1 MSILHS
7 LIAKNKINIEL
18 MFKWIK
24 QYMPKRLYWRAAFI
38 LLFPVIFLQLI
49 VSFVIIKR
57 HFEGVTEQMTRTVAS
72 QIELLATTV
81 ENAEIQAAI
90 GLSKALNMEL
100 LKIDRDGLIEI
111 DKRRFYDVSGIVV
124 IRELSGLKWVQ
135 GVDLL
140 DDDYV
145 TINLKL
151 ADMSFLLRLE
161 RARVSASNPH
171 QLIVNMV
178 VFGAFFTLI
187 AFVYLRNQLRPITR
201 LASAAEAFGRGQTVP
216 YSASGAIEVKA
227 AGNAF
232 LEMRN
237 RIERHIEQR
246 TMILSGVSHDLRT
259 PLTRLKLGISL
270 LDITDKEPLERD
282 LEEMGRM
289 LDEFLTFAK
298 AQDNEKSNFKLLSVS
313 SVLQGLEA
321 DYKRSN
327 AKLNIEEIKDT
338 GFYLMRPSLIRRA
351 LDNIIGNA
359 LRYGNLA
366 NLKVIVDDRHV
377 NFIVEDD
384 GPGIPPEMLSEA
396 LKPFSRLDP
405 ARNQDKGMGVGLGLP
420 IASDIAK
427 AHGGSLQL
435 LESKIHGGLR
445 AEFRIAAKKQLA

>member
-1 MSILHS
+1 
-7 LIAKNKINIEL
+7 
-18 MFKWIK
+18 
-24 QYMPKRLYWRAAFI
+24 MPKRLYWRAAFI

-49 VSFVIIKR
+49 VSVVIIKR
-57 HFEGVTEQMTRTVAS
+57 HFEGVTEQMTGTVAS
-72 QIELLATTV
+72 QIKLIATKV
-81 ENAEIQAAI
+81 EAAEIDAAI
-90 GLSKALNMEL
+90 ELSEALNMKL
-100 LKIDRDGLIEI
+100 LALESDKSIGLNS
-111 DKRRFYDVSGIVV
+111 KRFYDVSGIVV
-124 IRELSGLKWVQ
+124 IRELYKLKWVQ
-135 GVDLL
+135 NVDLL

-145 TINLKL
+145 TVTLRL
-151 ADMSFLLRLE
+151 ADMIFQLQFD

-187 AFVYLRNQLRPITR
+187 AFMYLRNQLRPITR
-201 LASAAEAFGRGQTVP
+201 LAVAAEAFGRGQTVP
-216 YSASGAIEVKA
+216 YTASGAIEVKA

-270 LDITDKEPLERD
+270 LDSDDKEPLERD
-282 LEEMGRM
+282 VEEMRLM

-298 AQDNEKSNFKLLSVS
+298 AQDNEQSNFELLTVS
-313 SVLQGLEA
+313 SILDNLKD
-321 DYKRSN
+321 DYQRSN
-327 AKLNIEEIKDT
+327 AKLQVANNITT
-338 GFYLMRPSLIRRA
+338 GSYFMRPSLIRRA

-359 LRYGNLA
+359 LRYGTLA
-366 NLKVIVDDRHV
+366 NLKVTIDNEYI

-384 GPGIPPEMLSEA
+384 GPGIPAEMRPEA

-420 IASDIAK
+420 IASDIAQ
-427 AHGGSLQL
+427 AHGGSLRL
-435 LESKIHGGLR
+435 LKSDKYGGLR
-445 AEFRIAAKKQLA
+445 AEFKIAAKKQLT

>member
-1 MSILHS
+1 
-7 LIAKNKINIEL
+7 
-18 MFKWIK
+18 
-24 QYMPKRLYWRAAFI
+24 MPKRLYWRAAFI

-49 VSFVIIKR
+49 VSVVIIKR
-57 HFEGVTEQMTRTVAS
+57 HFEGVTEQMTGTVAS
-72 QIELLATTV
+72 QIKLIATKV
-81 ENAEIQAAI
+81 EAAEIDAAI
-90 GLSKALNMEL
+90 ELSEALNMKL
-100 LKIDRDGLIEI
+100 LAVESDKSIGLNS
-111 DKRRFYDVSGIVV
+111 KRFYDVSGIVV
-124 IRELSGLKWVQ
+124 IRELYKLKWVQ
-135 GVDLL
+135 NVDLL

-145 TINLKL
+145 TVTLRL
-151 ADMSFLLRLE
+151 ADMIFQLQFD

-187 AFVYLRNQLRPITR
+187 AFMYLRNQLRPITH
-201 LASAAEAFGRGQTVP
+201 LAVAAEAFGRGQTVP
-216 YSASGAIEVKA
+216 YTASGAIEVKA

-270 LDITDKEPLERD
+270 LDSDDKEPLERD
-282 LEEMGRM
+282 LEEMRLM

-298 AQDNEKSNFKLLSVS
+298 AQDNEQSNFELLTVS
-313 SVLQGLEA
+313 SILDSLKD
-321 DYKRSN
+321 DYQRSN
-327 AKLNIEEIKDT
+327 AKLQVANNITT
-338 GFYLMRPSLIRRA
+338 GSYFMRPSLIRRA

-359 LRYGNLA
+359 LRYGTLA
-366 NLKVIVDDRHV
+366 NLKVTVDNDYI

-384 GPGIPPEMLSEA
+384 GPGIPAEMRPEA

-420 IASDIAK
+420 IASDIAQ
-427 AHGGSLQL
+427 AHGGSLRL
-435 LESKIHGGLR
+435 LKSDKYGGLR
-445 AEFRIAAKKQLA
+445 AEFKIAAKKQLT

>member
-1 MSILHS
+1 
-7 LIAKNKINIEL
+7 
-18 MFKWIK
+18 
-24 QYMPKRLYWRAAFI
+24 MPKRLYWRAAFI

-49 VSFVIIKR
+49 VSVVIIKR
-57 HFEGVTEQMTRTVAS
+57 HFEGVTEQMTGTVAS
-72 QIELLATTV
+72 QIKLIATKV
-81 ENAEIQAAI
+81 EAAEIDAAI
-90 GLSKALNMEL
+90 ELSEALNMKL
-100 LKIDRDGLIEI
+100 LAVES
-111 DKRRFYDVSGIVV
+111 DKSIGSNSKRFYDVSGIVV
-124 IRELSGLKWVQ
+124 IRELYKLKWVQ
-135 GVDLL
+135 NVNLL

-145 TINLKL
+145 TVTLRL
-151 ADMSFLLRLE
+151 ADMIFQLQFD

-187 AFVYLRNQLRPITR
+187 AFMYLRNQLRPITR
-201 LASAAEAFGRGQTVP
+201 LAVAAEAFGRGQTVP
-216 YSASGAIEVKA
+216 YTASGAIEVKA

-270 LDITDKEPLERD
+270 LDSDDKEPLERD
-282 LEEMGRM
+282 LEEMRLM

-298 AQDNEKSNFKLLSVS
+298 AQDNEQSNFELLTVS
-313 SVLQGLEA
+313 SILDSLKD
-321 DYKRSN
+321 DYQRSN
-327 AKLNIEEIKDT
+327 AKLQVANNITT
-338 GFYLMRPSLIRRA
+338 GSYLMRPSLIRRA

-359 LRYGNLA
+359 LRYGTLA
-366 NLKVIVDDRHV
+366 NLKVTIDNEHI

-384 GPGIPPEMLSEA
+384 GPGIPAEMRPEA

-420 IASDIAK
+420 IASDIAQ
-427 AHGGSLQL
+427 AHGGSLRL
-435 LESKIHGGLR
+435 LKSDKYGGLR
-445 AEFRIAAKKQLA
+445 AEFKIAAKKQLT

>member
-1 MSILHS
+1 
-7 LIAKNKINIEL
+7 
-18 MFKWIK
+18 
-24 QYMPKRLYWRAAFI
+24 MPKRLYWRAAFI

-49 VSFVIIKR
+49 VSVVIIKR
-57 HFEGVTEQMTRTVAS
+57 HFEGVTEQMTGTVAS
-72 QIELLATTV
+72 QIKLIATKV
-81 ENAEIQAAI
+81 EAAEIDAAI
-90 GLSKALNMEL
+90 ELSEALNMKL
-100 LKIDRDGLIEI
+100 LAVES
-111 DKRRFYDVSGIVV
+111 DKSIGSNSKRFYDVSGIVV
-124 IRELSGLKWVQ
+124 IRELYKLKWVQ
-135 GVDLL
+135 NVDLL

-145 TINLKL
+145 TVTLRL
-151 ADMSFLLRLE
+151 ADMIFQLQFD

-187 AFVYLRNQLRPITR
+187 AFMYLRNQLRPITR
-201 LASAAEAFGRGQTVP
+201 LAVAAEAFGRGQTVP
-216 YSASGAIEVKA
+216 YTASGAIEVKA

-270 LDITDKEPLERD
+270 LDSDDKEPLERD
-282 LEEMGRM
+282 LEEMRLM

-298 AQDNEKSNFKLLSVS
+298 AQDNEQSNFELLKVS
-313 SVLQGLEA
+313 SILDSLKD
-321 DYKRSN
+321 DYQRSN
-327 AKLNIEEIKDT
+327 AKLQVANNITT
-338 GFYLMRPSLIRRA
+338 GSYFMRPSLIRRA

-359 LRYGNLA
+359 LRYGTLA
-366 NLKVIVDDRHV
+366 NLKVTVDNDYI

-384 GPGIPPEMLSEA
+384 GPGIPAEMRPEA

-420 IASDIAK
+420 IASDIAQ
-427 AHGGSLQL
+427 AHGGSLTL
-435 LESKIHGGLR
+435 LKSDKYGGLR
-445 AEFRIAAKKQLA
+445 AEFKIAAKKQLT

>member
-1 MSILHS
+1 
-7 LIAKNKINIEL
+7 
-18 MFKWIK
+18 
-24 QYMPKRLYWRAAFI
+24 MPKRLYWRAAFI

-49 VSFVIIKR
+49 VSVVIIKR
-57 HFEGVTEQMTRTVAS
+57 HFEGVTEQMTGTVAS
-72 QIELLATTV
+72 QIKLIATKV
-81 ENAEIQAAI
+81 EAAEIDAAI
-90 GLSKALNMEL
+90 ELSEALNMKL
-100 LKIDRDGLIEI
+100 LAVESDNSIGSNSK
-111 DKRRFYDVSGIVV
+111 RFYDVSGIVV
-124 IRELSGLKWVQ
+124 IRELYKLKWVQ
-135 GVDLL
+135 NVDLL

-145 TINLKL
+145 TVTLRL
-151 ADMSFLLRLE
+151 ADMIFQLQFD

-187 AFVYLRNQLRPITR
+187 AFMYLRNQLRPITR
-201 LASAAEAFGRGQTVP
+201 LAVAAEAFGRGQTVP
-216 YSASGAIEVKA
+216 YTASGAIEVKA

-270 LDITDKEPLERD
+270 LDSDDKEPLERD
-282 LEEMGRM
+282 LEEMRLM

-298 AQDNEKSNFKLLSVS
+298 AQDNEQSNFELLKVS
-313 SVLQGLEA
+313 SILDSLKD
-321 DYKRSN
+321 DYQRSN
-327 AKLNIEEIKDT
+327 AKLQVANNITT
-338 GFYLMRPSLIRRA
+338 GSYFMRPSLIRRA

-359 LRYGNLA
+359 LRYGTLA
-366 NLKVIVDDRHV
+366 NLKVIIDNEHI

-384 GPGIPPEMLSEA
+384 GPGIPAEMRPEA

-420 IASDIAK
+420 IASDIAQ
-427 AHGGSLQL
+427 AHGGSLRL
-435 LESKIHGGLR
+435 LKSDKYGGLR
-445 AEFRIAAKKQLA
+445 AEFKIAAKKQLT

>member
-1 MSILHS
+1 
-7 LIAKNKINIEL
+7 
-18 MFKWIK
+18 
-24 QYMPKRLYWRAAFI
+24 MPKRLYWRAAFI

-49 VSFVIIKR
+49 VSVVIIKR
-57 HFEGVTEQMTRTVAS
+57 HFEGVTEQMTGTVAS
-72 QIELLATTV
+72 QIKLIATKV
-81 ENAEIQAAI
+81 EAAEIDAAI
-90 GLSKALNMEL
+90 ELSEALNMKL
-100 LKIDRDGLIEI
+100 LAVESDKSIGLNS
-111 DKRRFYDVSGIVV
+111 KRFYDVSGIVV
-124 IRELSGLKWVQ
+124 IRELYKLKWVQ
-135 GVDLL
+135 NVDLL

-145 TINLKL
+145 TVTLRL
-151 ADMSFLLRLE
+151 ADMIFQLQFD

-187 AFVYLRNQLRPITR
+187 AFMYLRNQLRPITR
-201 LASAAEAFGRGQTVP
+201 LAVAAEAFGRGQTVP
-216 YSASGAIEVKA
+216 YTASGAIEVKA

-270 LDITDKEPLERD
+270 LDSDDKEPLERD
-282 LEEMGRM
+282 LEEMRLM

-298 AQDNEKSNFKLLSVS
+298 AQDNEQSNFELLKVS
-313 SVLQGLEA
+313 SILDSLKD
-321 DYKRSN
+321 DYQRSN
-327 AKLNIEEIKDT
+327 AKLQVANNITT
-338 GFYLMRPSLIRRA
+338 GSYFMRPSLIRRA

-359 LRYGNLA
+359 LRYGTLA
-366 NLKVIVDDRHV
+366 NLKVTIDNEYI

-384 GPGIPPEMLSEA
+384 GPGIPAEMRPEA

-420 IASDIAK
+420 IASDIAQ
-427 AHGGSLQL
+427 AHGGSLRL
-435 LESKIHGGLR
+435 LKSDKYGGLR
-445 AEFRIAAKKQLA
+445 AEFKIAAKKQLT

>member
-1 MSILHS
+1 
-7 LIAKNKINIEL
+7 
-18 MFKWIK
+18 
-24 QYMPKRLYWRAAFI
+24 MPKRLYWRAAFI

-49 VSFVIIKR
+49 VSVVIIKR
-57 HFEGVTEQMTRTVAS
+57 HFEGVTEQMTGTVAS
-72 QIELLATTV
+72 QIKLIATKV
-81 ENAEIQAAI
+81 EAAEIDAAI
-90 GLSKALNMEL
+90 ELSEALNMKL
-100 LKIDRDGLIEI
+100 LAVES
-111 DKRRFYDVSGIVV
+111 DKSIGSNSKRFYDVSGIVV
-124 IRELSGLKWVQ
+124 IRELYKLKWVQ
-135 GVDLL
+135 NVDLL

-145 TINLKL
+145 TVTLRL
-151 ADMSFLLRLE
+151 ADMIFQLQFD

-187 AFVYLRNQLRPITR
+187 AFMYLRNQLRPITR
-201 LASAAEAFGRGQTVP
+201 LAVAAEAFGRGQTVP
-216 YSASGAIEVKA
+216 YTASGAIEVKA

-270 LDITDKEPLERD
+270 LDSDDKEPLERD
-282 LEEMGRM
+282 VEEMRLM

-298 AQDNEKSNFKLLSVS
+298 AQDNEQSNFELLTVS
-313 SVLQGLEA
+313 SIIDSLKD
-321 DYKRSN
+321 DYQRSN
-327 AKLNIEEIKDT
+327 ANKLQVANNITT
-338 GFYLMRPSLIRRA
+338 GSYFMRPSLIRRA

-359 LRYGNLA
+359 LRYGTLA
-366 NLKVIVDDRHV
+366 NLKVTIDNEYI

-384 GPGIPPEMLSEA
+384 GPGIPAEMRPEA

-420 IASDIAK
+420 IASDIAQ
-427 AHGGSLQL
+427 AHGGSLRL
-435 LESKIHGGLR
+435 LKSDKYGGLR
-445 AEFRIAAKKQLA
+445 AEFKIAAKKQLT

>member
-1 MSILHS
+1 
-7 LIAKNKINIEL
+7 
-18 MFKWIK
+18 
-24 QYMPKRLYWRAAFI
+24 MPKRLYWRAAFI

-49 VSFVIIKR
+49 VSVVIIKR
-57 HFEGVTEQMTRTVAS
+57 HFEGVTEQMTGTVAS
-72 QIELLATTV
+72 QIKLIATKV
-81 ENAEIQAAI
+81 EAAEIDAAI
-90 GLSKALNMEL
+90 ELSEALNMKL
-100 LKIDRDGLIEI
+100 LAVES
-111 DKRRFYDVSGIVV
+111 DKSIGSNSKRFYDVSGIVV
-124 IRELSGLKWVQ
+124 IRELYKLKWVQ
-135 GVDLL
+135 NVDLL

-145 TINLKL
+145 TVTLRL
-151 ADMSFLLRLE
+151 ADMIFQLQFD

-187 AFVYLRNQLRPITR
+187 AFMYLRNQLRPITR
-201 LASAAEAFGRGQTVP
+201 LAVAAEAFGRGQTVP
-216 YSASGAIEVKA
+216 YTASGAIEVKA

-270 LDITDKEPLERD
+270 LDSDDKEPLERD
-282 LEEMGRM
+282 LEEMRLM

-298 AQDNEKSNFKLLSVS
+298 AQDNEQSNFELLTVS
-313 SVLQGLEA
+313 SIIDSLKD
-321 DYKRSN
+321 DYQRSN
-327 AKLNIEEIKDT
+327 AKLQVANNITT
-338 GFYLMRPSLIRRA
+338 GSYLMRPSLIRRA

-359 LRYGNLA
+359 LRYGTLA
-366 NLKVIVDDRHV
+366 NLKVTIDNEYI

-384 GPGIPPEMLSEA
+384 GPGIPAEMRPEA

-420 IASDIAK
+420 IASDIAQ
-427 AHGGSLQL
+427 AHGGSLRL
-435 LESKIHGGLR
+435 LKSDKYGGLR
-445 AEFRIAAKKQLA
+445 AEFKIAAKKQLT

>member
-1 MSILHS
+1 
-7 LIAKNKINIEL
+7 
-18 MFKWIK
+18 
-24 QYMPKRLYWRAAFI
+24 MPKRLYWRAAFI

-49 VSFVIIKR
+49 VSVVIIKR
-57 HFEGVTEQMTRTVAS
+57 HFEGVTEQMTGTVAS
-72 QIELLATTV
+72 QIKLIATKV
-81 ENAEIQAAI
+81 EAAEIDAAI
-90 GLSKALNMEL
+90 ELSEALNMKL
-100 LKIDRDGLIEI
+100 LAVES
-111 DKRRFYDVSGIVV
+111 DKSIGSNSKRFYDVSGIVV
-124 IRELSGLKWVQ
+124 IRELYKLKWVQ
-135 GVDLL
+135 NVDLL

-145 TINLKL
+145 TVTLRL
-151 ADMSFLLRLE
+151 ADMIFQLQFD

-187 AFVYLRNQLRPITR
+187 AFMYLRNQLRPITR
-201 LASAAEAFGRGQTVP
+201 LAVAAEAFGRGQTVP
-216 YSASGAIEVKA
+216 YTASGAIEVKA

-270 LDITDKEPLERD
+270 LDSDDKEPLERD
-282 LEEMGRM
+282 LEEMRLM

-298 AQDNEKSNFKLLSVS
+298 AQDNEQSNFELLTVS
-313 SVLQGLEA
+313 SIIDSLKD
-321 DYKRSN
+321 DYQRSN
-327 AKLNIEEIKDT
+327 AKLQVANNITT
-338 GFYLMRPSLIRRA
+338 GSYFMRPSLIRRA

-359 LRYGNLA
+359 LRYGTLA
-366 NLKVIVDDRHV
+366 NLKVTIDNEYI

-384 GPGIPPEMLSEA
+384 GPGIPAEMRPEA

-420 IASDIAK
+420 IASDIAQ
-427 AHGGSLQL
+427 AHGGSLRL
-435 LESKIHGGLR
+435 LKSDKYGGLR
-445 AEFRIAAKKQLA
+445 AEFKIAAKKQLT

>member
-1 MSILHS
+1 
-7 LIAKNKINIEL
+7 
-18 MFKWIK
+18 
-24 QYMPKRLYWRAAFI
+24 MPKRLYWRAAFI

-49 VSFVIIKR
+49 VSVVIIKR
-57 HFEGVTEQMTRTVAS
+57 HFEGVTEQMTGTVAS
-72 QIELLATTV
+72 QIKLIATKV
-81 ENAEIQAAI
+81 EAAEIDAAI
-90 GLSKALNMEL
+90 ELSEALNMKL
-100 LKIDRDGLIEI
+100 LALESDKSIGLNS
-111 DKRRFYDVSGIVV
+111 KRFYDVSGIVV
-124 IRELSGLKWVQ
+124 IRELYKLKWVQ
-135 GVDLL
+135 NVDLL

-145 TINLKL
+145 TVTLRL
-151 ADMSFLLRLE
+151 ADMIFQLQFD

-187 AFVYLRNQLRPITR
+187 AFMYLRNQLRPITR
-201 LASAAEAFGRGQTVP
+201 LAVAAEAFGRGQTVP
-216 YSASGAIEVKA
+216 YTASGAIEVKA

-270 LDITDKEPLERD
+270 LDSDDKEPLERD
-282 LEEMGRM
+282 LEEMRLM

-298 AQDNEKSNFKLLSVS
+298 AQDNEQSNFELLTVS
-313 SVLQGLEA
+313 SILDSLKD
-321 DYKRSN
+321 DYQRSN
-327 AKLNIEEIKDT
+327 AKLQVANNITT
-338 GFYLMRPSLIRRA
+338 GSYFMRPSLIRRA

-359 LRYGNLA
+359 LRYGTLA
-366 NLKVIVDDRHV
+366 NLKVTIDNEYI

-384 GPGIPPEMLSEA
+384 GPGIPAEMRPEA

-420 IASDIAK
+420 IASDIAQ
-427 AHGGSLQL
+427 AHGGSLRL
-435 LESKIHGGLR
+435 LKSDKYGGLR
-445 AEFRIAAKKQLA
+445 AEFKIAAKKQLT

>member
-1 MSILHS
+1 
-7 LIAKNKINIEL
+7 
-18 MFKWIK
+18 
-24 QYMPKRLYWRAAFI
+24 MPKRLYWRAAFI

-49 VSFVIIKR
+49 VSVVIIKR
-57 HFEGVTEQMTRTVAS
+57 HFEGVTEQMTGTVAS
-72 QIELLATTV
+72 QIKLIATKV
-81 ENAEIQAAI
+81 EAAEVDAAI
-90 GLSKALNMEL
+90 ELSEALNMKL
-100 LKIDRDGLIEI
+100 LALESDKSIGLNS
-111 DKRRFYDVSGIVV
+111 KRFYDVSGIVV
-124 IRELSGLKWVQ
+124 IRELYKLKWVQ
-135 GVDLL
+135 NVDLL

-145 TINLKL
+145 TVTLRL
-151 ADMSFLLRLE
+151 ADMIFQLQFD

-187 AFVYLRNQLRPITR
+187 AFMYLRNQLRPITR
-201 LASAAEAFGRGQTVP
+201 LAVAAEAFGRGQTVP
-216 YSASGAIEVKA
+216 YTASGAIEVKA

-270 LDITDKEPLERD
+270 LDSDDKEPLERD
-282 LEEMGRM
+282 LEEMRLM

-298 AQDNEKSNFKLLSVS
+298 AQDNEQSNFELLKVS
-313 SVLQGLEA
+313 SILDSLKD
-321 DYKRSN
+321 DYQRSN
-327 AKLNIEEIKDT
+327 AKLQVANNITT
-338 GFYLMRPSLIRRA
+338 GSYFMRPSLIRRA

-359 LRYGNLA
+359 LRYGTLA
-366 NLKVIVDDRHV
+366 NLKVTVDNDYI

-384 GPGIPPEMLSEA
+384 GPGIPAEMRPEA

-420 IASDIAK
+420 IASDIAQ
-427 AHGGSLQL
+427 AHGGSLRL
-435 LESKIHGGLR
+435 LKSDKYGGLR
-445 AEFRIAAKKQLA
+445 AEFKIAAKKQLT

>member
-1 MSILHS
+1 
-7 LIAKNKINIEL
+7 
-18 MFKWIK
+18 
-24 QYMPKRLYWRAAFI
+24 MPKRLYWRAAFI

-49 VSFVIIKR
+49 VSVVIIKR
-57 HFEGVTEQMTRTVAS
+57 HFEGVTEQMTGTVAS
-72 QIELLATTV
+72 QIKLIATKV
-81 ENAEIQAAI
+81 EAAEIDAAI
-90 GLSKALNMEL
+90 ELSEALNMKL
-100 LKIDRDGLIEI
+100 LAVES
-111 DKRRFYDVSGIVV
+111 DKSIGSNSKRFYDVSGIVV
-124 IRELSGLKWVQ
+124 IRELYKLKWVQ
-135 GVDLL
+135 NVDLL

-145 TINLKL
+145 TVTLRL
-151 ADMSFLLRLE
+151 ADMIFQLQFD

-187 AFVYLRNQLRPITR
+187 AFMYLRNQLRPITR
-201 LASAAEAFGRGQTVP
+201 LAVAAEAFGRGQTVP
-216 YSASGAIEVKA
+216 YTASGAIEVKA

-270 LDITDKEPLERD
+270 LDSDDKEPLERD
-282 LEEMGRM
+282 LEEMRLM

-298 AQDNEKSNFKLLSVS
+298 AQDNEQSNFELLKVS
-313 SVLQGLEA
+313 SILDSLKD
-321 DYKRSN
+321 DYQRSN
-327 AKLNIEEIKDT
+327 AKLQVANNITT
-338 GFYLMRPSLIRRA
+338 GSYFMRPSLIRRA

-359 LRYGNLA
+359 LRYGTLA
-366 NLKVIVDDRHV
+366 NLKVTIDNEYI

-384 GPGIPPEMLSEA
+384 GPGIPAEMRPEA

-420 IASDIAK
+420 IASDIAQ
-427 AHGGSLQL
+427 AHGGSLRL
-435 LESKIHGGLR
+435 LKSDKYGGLR
-445 AEFRIAAKKQLA
+445 AEFKIAAKKQLT

>member
-1 MSILHS
+1 
-7 LIAKNKINIEL
+7 
-18 MFKWIK
+18 
-24 QYMPKRLYWRAAFI
+24 MPKRLYWRAAFI

-49 VSFVIIKR
+49 VSVVIIKR
-57 HFEGVTEQMTRTVAS
+57 HFEGVTEQMTGTVAS
-72 QIELLATTV
+72 QIKLIATKV
-81 ENAEIQAAI
+81 EAAEIDAAI
-90 GLSKALNMEL
+90 ELSEALNMKL
-100 LKIDRDGLIEI
+100 LAVEP
-111 DKRRFYDVSGIVV
+111 DKSIGSNSKRFYDVSGIVV
-124 IRELSGLKWVQ
+124 IRELYKLKWVQ
-135 GVDLL
+135 NVDLL

-145 TINLKL
+145 TVTLRL
-151 ADMSFLLRLE
+151 ADMIFQLQFD

-187 AFVYLRNQLRPITR
+187 AFMYLRNQLRPITR
-201 LASAAEAFGRGQTVP
+201 LAVAAEAFGRGQTVP
-216 YSASGAIEVKA
+216 YTASGAIEVKA

-270 LDITDKEPLERD
+270 LDSDDKEPLERD
-282 LEEMGRM
+282 LEEMRLM

-298 AQDNEKSNFKLLSVS
+298 AQDNEQSNFELLTVS
-313 SVLQGLEA
+313 SILDSLKD
-321 DYKRSN
+321 DYQRSN
-327 AKLNIEEIKDT
+327 AKLQVANNITT
-338 GFYLMRPSLIRRA
+338 GSYFMRPSLIRRA

-359 LRYGNLA
+359 LRYGTLA
-366 NLKVIVDDRHV
+366 NLKVTIDNEYI

-384 GPGIPPEMLSEA
+384 GPGIPAEMRPEA

-420 IASDIAK
+420 IASDIAQ
-427 AHGGSLQL
+427 AHGGSLRL
-435 LESKIHGGLR
+435 LKSDKYGGLR
-445 AEFRIAAKKQLA
+445 AEFKIAAKKQLT

>member
-1 MSILHS
+1 
-7 LIAKNKINIEL
+7 
-18 MFKWIK
+18 
-24 QYMPKRLYWRAAFI
+24 MPKRLYWRAAII

-49 VSFVIIKR
+49 VSVVIIKR

-72 QIELLATTV
+72 QIELIATKV
-81 ENAEIQAAI
+81 EKTEIETALN
-90 GLSKALNMEL
+90 LSKSLNMEL
-100 LKIDRDGLIEI
+100 LEIETT
-111 DKRRFYDVSGIVV
+111 DQKVLNRRRFYDVSGIVV
-124 IRELSGLKWVQ
+124 IRELYDLKWVQ
-135 GVDLL
+135 NVDLL

-145 TINLKL
+145 TVTLKL
-151 ADMSFLLRLE
+151 AEMDFQLRFE

-259 PLTRLKLGISL
+259 PLTRLKLGISML
-270 LDITDKEPLERD
+270 EIDDKEPLERD
-282 LEEMGRM
+282 LEEMNLM
-289 LDEFLTFAK
+289 LDEFLTFSK
-298 AQDNEKSNFKLLSVS
+298 AQDNEKSNFELLSVS
-313 SVLQGLEA
+313 SIIESIES
-321 DYKRSN
+321 DYRRSG
-327 AKLNIEEIKDT
+327 AKLDIVDNENSGK
-338 GFYLMRPSLIRRA
+338 YLMRPSLIRRA

-359 LRYGNLA
+359 LRYGTLA
-366 NLKVIVDDRHV
+366 NLKVIIDEDHI

-384 GPGIPPEMLSEA
+384 GPGIPAEMLSEA

-420 IASDIAK
+420 IASDIAQ
-427 AHGGSLQL
+427 AHGGSLKL
-435 LESKIHGGLR
+435 LKSKKYGGLR
-445 AEFRIAAKKQLA
+445 AEFIIAAKRQLT

>member
-1 MSILHS
+1 MR
-7 LIAKNKINIEL
+7 
-18 MFKWIK
+18 
-24 QYMPKRLYWRAAFI
+24 KRLYWRAAFI

-49 VSFVIIKR
+49 VSVVIIKR
-57 HFEGVTEQMTRTVAS
+57 HFEGVTEQMTGTVAS
-72 QIELLATTV
+72 QIKLIASTVEAAEIDAAIELSEALDMKLLAI
-81 ENAEIQAAI
+81 ESDSSI
-90 GLSKALNMEL
+90 GSNSK
-100 LKIDRDGLIEI
+100 
-111 DKRRFYDVSGIVV
+111 RFYDVSGIVV
-124 IRELSGLKWVQ
+124 IRELYKLKWVQ
-135 GVDLL
+135 NVDLL

-145 TINLKL
+145 TVTLRL
-151 ADMSFLLRLE
+151 ADTIFQLQFD

-187 AFVYLRNQLRPITR
+187 AFMYLRNQLRPITR
-201 LASAAEAFGRGQTVP
+201 LAAAAEAFGRGQTVP
-216 YSASGAIEVKA
+216 YTASGAIEVKA

-270 LDITDKEPLERD
+270 LDSDDKEPLERD
-282 LEEMGRM
+282 LDEMGLM

-298 AQDNEKSNFKLLSVS
+298 AQDNEKSNFELLTVS
-313 SVLQGLEA
+313 SILDSLRT
-321 DYKRSN
+321 DYQRSN
-327 AKLNIEEIKDT
+327 AKLHVANNIT
-338 GFYLMRPSLIRRA
+338 AGSYLMRPSLIRRA

-359 LRYGNLA
+359 LRYGTLA
-366 NLKVIVDDRHV
+366 NLKVTIDNEHI

-384 GPGIPPEMLSEA
+384 GPGIPTEMRPEA

-420 IASDIAK
+420 IASDIAQ
-427 AHGGSLQL
+427 AHGGSLTL
-435 LESKIHGGLR
+435 LKSDKYGGLR
-445 AEFRIAAKKQLA
+445 AEFKIAAKKQLT

>member
-1 MSILHS
+1 
-7 LIAKNKINIEL
+7 
-18 MFKWIK
+18 
-24 QYMPKRLYWRAAFI
+24 MPKRLYWRAAFI

-49 VSFVIIKR
+49 VSVVIIKR
-57 HFEGVTEQMTRTVAS
+57 HFEGVTEQMTGTVAS
-72 QIELLATTV
+72 QIKLIATKV
-81 ENAEIQAAI
+81 EAAEIDAAI
-90 GLSKALNMEL
+90 ELSEALNMKL
-100 LKIDRDGLIEI
+100 LAVES
-111 DKRRFYDVSGIVV
+111 DKSIGSNSKRFYDVSGIVV
-124 IRELSGLKWVQ
+124 IRELYKLKWVQ
-135 GVDLL
+135 NVDLL

-145 TINLKL
+145 TVTLRL
-151 ADMSFLLRLE
+151 ADMIFQLQFD

-187 AFVYLRNQLRPITR
+187 AFMYLRNQLRPITR
-201 LASAAEAFGRGQTVP
+201 LAVAAEAFGRGQTVP
-216 YSASGAIEVKA
+216 YTASGAIEVKA

-270 LDITDKEPLERD
+270 LDSDDKEPLERD
-282 LEEMGRM
+282 LEEMRLM

-298 AQDNEKSNFKLLSVS
+298 AQDNEQSNFELLTVS
-313 SVLQGLEA
+313 SIIDSLKD
-321 DYKRSN
+321 DYQRSN
-327 AKLNIEEIKDT
+327 AKLQVANNITT
-338 GFYLMRPSLIRRA
+338 GSYFMRPSLIRRA

-359 LRYGNLA
+359 LRYGTRA
-366 NLKVIVDDRHV
+366 NLKVTVDNEYI

-384 GPGIPPEMLSEA
+384 GPGIPEEMRPEA

-420 IASDIAK
+420 IASDIAQ
-427 AHGGSLQL
+427 AHGGSLRL
-435 LESKIHGGLR
+435 LKSDKYGGLR
-445 AEFRIAAKKQLA
+445 AEFKIAAKKQLT

>member
-1 MSILHS
+1 
-7 LIAKNKINIEL
+7 
-18 MFKWIK
+18 
-24 QYMPKRLYWRAAFI
+24 MPKRLYWRAAFI

-49 VSFVIIKR
+49 VSVVIIKR
-57 HFEGVTEQMTRTVAS
+57 HFEGVTEQMTGTVAS
-72 QIELLATTV
+72 QIKLIATKV
-81 ENAEIQAAI
+81 EAAEIDAAI
-90 GLSKALNMEL
+90 ELSEALNMKL
-100 LKIDRDGLIEI
+100 LAVES
-111 DKRRFYDVSGIVV
+111 DKSIGSNSKRFYDVSGIVV
-124 IRELSGLKWVQ
+124 IRELYKLKWVQ
-135 GVDLL
+135 NVDLL

-145 TINLKL
+145 TVTLRL
-151 ADMSFLLRLE
+151 ADMIFQLQFD

-187 AFVYLRNQLRPITR
+187 AFMYLRNQLRPITR
-201 LASAAEAFGRGQTVP
+201 LAVAAEAFGRGQTVP
-216 YSASGAIEVKA
+216 YTASGAIEVKA

-270 LDITDKEPLERD
+270 LDSDDKEPLERD
-282 LEEMGRM
+282 VEEMRLM

-298 AQDNEKSNFKLLSVS
+298 AQDNEQSNFELLTVS
-313 SVLQGLEA
+313 SIIDSLKD
-321 DYKRSN
+321 DYQRSN
-327 AKLNIEEIKDT
+327 AKLQVANNITT
-338 GFYLMRPSLIRRA
+338 GSYFMRPSLIRRA

-359 LRYGNLA
+359 LRYGTLA
-366 NLKVIVDDRHV
+366 NLKVTIDNEYI

-384 GPGIPPEMLSEA
+384 GPGIPAEMRPEA

-420 IASDIAK
+420 IASDIAQ
-427 AHGGSLQL
+427 AHGGSLRL
-435 LESKIHGGLR
+435 LKSDKYGGLR
-445 AEFRIAAKKQLA
+445 AEFKIAAKKQLT

>member
-1 MSILHS
+1 
-7 LIAKNKINIEL
+7 
-18 MFKWIK
+18 
-24 QYMPKRLYWRAAFI
+24 MPKRLYWRAAFI

-49 VSFVIIKR
+49 VSVVIIKR
-57 HFEGVTEQMTRTVAS
+57 HFEGVTEQMTGTVAS
-72 QIELLATTV
+72 QIKLIATKV
-81 ENAEIQAAI
+81 EAAEIDAAI
-90 GLSKALNMEL
+90 ELSEALNMKL
-100 LKIDRDGLIEI
+100 LALESDKSIGLNS
-111 DKRRFYDVSGIVV
+111 KRFYDVSGIVV
-124 IRELSGLKWVQ
+124 IRELYKLKWVQ
-135 GVDLL
+135 NVDLL

-145 TINLKL
+145 TVTLRL
-151 ADMSFLLRLE
+151 ADMIFQLQFD

-187 AFVYLRNQLRPITR
+187 AFMYLRNQLRPITR
-201 LASAAEAFGRGQTVP
+201 LAVAAEAFGRGQTVP
-216 YSASGAIEVKA
+216 YTASGAIEVKA

-270 LDITDKEPLERD
+270 LDSDDKEPLERD
-282 LEEMGRM
+282 LEEMRLM

-298 AQDNEKSNFKLLSVS
+298 AQDNEQSNFELLKVS
-313 SVLQGLEA
+313 SILDSLKD
-321 DYKRSN
+321 DYQRSN
-327 AKLNIEEIKDT
+327 AKLQVANNITT
-338 GFYLMRPSLIRRA
+338 GSYFMRPSLIRRA

-359 LRYGNLA
+359 LRYGTLA
-366 NLKVIVDDRHV
+366 NLKVTIDNEYI

-384 GPGIPPEMLSEA
+384 GPGIPAEMRPEA

-420 IASDIAK
+420 IASDIAQ
-427 AHGGSLQL
+427 AHGGSLRL
-435 LESKIHGGLR
+435 LKSDKYGGLR
-445 AEFRIAAKKQLA
+445 AEFKIAAKKQLT

>member
-1 MSILHS
+1 
-7 LIAKNKINIEL
+7 
-18 MFKWIK
+18 
-24 QYMPKRLYWRAAFI
+24 MPKRLYWRAAFI

-49 VSFVIIKR
+49 VSVVIIKR
-57 HFEGVTEQMTRTVAS
+57 HFEGVTEQMTGTVAS
-72 QIELLATTV
+72 QIKLIATTV
-81 ENAEIQAAI
+81 EAAEIDAAI
-90 GLSKALNMEL
+90 ELGEALNMKL
-100 LKIDRDGLIEI
+100 LAVESDNSIGSNSK
-111 DKRRFYDVSGIVV
+111 RFYDVSGIVV
-124 IRELSGLKWVQ
+124 IRELYKLKWVQ
-135 GVDLL
+135 NVDLL

-145 TINLKL
+145 TVTLRL
-151 ADMSFLLRLE
+151 ADMIFQLQFD

-187 AFVYLRNQLRPITR
+187 AFMYLRNQLRPITR
-201 LASAAEAFGRGQTVP
+201 LAVAAEAFGRGQTVP
-216 YSASGAIEVKA
+216 YTASGAIEVKA

-270 LDITDKEPLERD
+270 LDSDDKEPLERD
-282 LEEMGRM
+282 LEEMRLM

-298 AQDNEKSNFKLLSVS
+298 AQDNEQSNFELLTVS
-313 SVLQGLEA
+313 SILDSLKD
-321 DYKRSN
+321 DYQRSN
-327 AKLNIEEIKDT
+327 AKLQVANNITT
-338 GFYLMRPSLIRRA
+338 GSYLMRPSLIRRA

-359 LRYGNLA
+359 LRYGTLA
-366 NLKVIVDDRHV
+366 NLKVTIDNEHI

-384 GPGIPPEMLSEA
+384 GPGIPAEMRPEA

-420 IASDIAK
+420 IASDIAQ
-427 AHGGSLQL
+427 AHGGSLRL
-435 LESKIHGGLR
+435 LKSDKYGGLR
-445 AEFRIAAKKQLA
+445 AEFKIAAKKQLT